1 MKRVLN
7 TRQYEIYTMLFVE
20 NLSDEE
26 IALKMG
32 YKTSESGRK
41 AGYKQIKNMKK
52 QFKAKAVKILKNK
65 DILYD

>member
-52 QFKAKAVKILKNK
+52 QFKAKAIKILKNK